1 MFKDLESKKKKVN
14 ESKGIVSLEG
24 LVSVPDGMYEKC
36 PKCETMI
43 PLNELQNNGWVC
55 VNCAHHFR
63 IHVATRASIHFDEFK
78 VFNHRMKSVDP
89 LKFPGYKEKISDLL
103 DYTGMY
109 DAVVCGEAKIE
120 NHEVIAVLMDP
131 SFMMGSMGSVVGEKI
146 TLAFERATKQKKPI
160 LIFTASGGARMQEGM
175 VSLMQMA
182 KTSSAVAAFDDAG
195 GLYISVLCDPTTG
208 GVTASFAMLGDII
221 LAEPDALIAFAGPRV
236 IKQTIQADL
245 PEGFQRSEYLLA
257 AGFIDK
263 IVNRHNLKKTLANI
277 LEMHEVSQ

>member
-24 LVSVPDGMYEKC
+24 LVSIPDGMYEKC
-36 PKCETMI
+36 PECETTI
-43 PLNELQNNGWVC
+43 PLNELQKNGWVC
-55 VNCAHHFR
+55 TECKHHFR

-78 VFNHRMKSVDP
+78 VFHHSMKSLDP
-89 LKFPGYKEKISDLL
+89 LKFPGYQEKIDGLL

-109 DAVVCGEAKIE
+109 DAVVTGEAKIGE
-120 NHEVIAVLMDP
+120 HDVIAVLMDP
-131 SFMMGSMGSVVGEKI
+131 SFMMGSMGSVVGEKV
-146 TLAFERATKQKKPI
+146 TRAFERATQQKKHI
-160 LIFTASGGARMQEGM
+160 IIFTASGGARMQEGM

-182 KTSSAVAAFDDAG
+182 KTSSAVASFDEAG

-221 LAEPDALIAFAGPRV
+221 LAEPGALIAFAGPRV

-245 PEGFQRSEYLLA
+245 PDGFQRSEYLME

-263 IVNRHNLKKTLANI
+263 IVARHEMKKTLIKI
-277 LEMHEVSQ
+277 LAMHEVTQ

>member
-36 PKCETMI
+36 PECETML
-43 PLNELQNNGWVC
+43 PLNELQNNAWVC
-55 VNCAHHFR
+55 ASCDHHFR

-78 VFNHRMKSVDP
+78 VFNHRMKSMNP
-89 LKFPGYKEKISDLL
+89 LDFPGYKDKLLGLL

-120 NHEVIAVLMDP
+120 EQEVIAVLMDP

-146 TLAFERATKQKKPI
+146 TLAFERAIKQKKPI
-160 LIFTASGGARMQEGM
+160 IIFTASGGARMQEGM

-182 KTSSAVAAFDDAG
+182 KTSSAVATFDETG

-221 LAEPDALIAFAGPRV
+221 LAEPGALIAFAGPRV

-245 PEGFQRSEYLLA
+245 PKGFQRSEYLLN

-263 IVNRHNLKKTLANI
+263 IVSRHNLKKTLVKI